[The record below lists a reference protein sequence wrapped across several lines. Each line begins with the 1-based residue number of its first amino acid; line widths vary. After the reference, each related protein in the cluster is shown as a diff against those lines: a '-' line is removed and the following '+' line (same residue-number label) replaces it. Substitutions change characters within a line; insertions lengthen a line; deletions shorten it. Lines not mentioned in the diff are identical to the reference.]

1 MQLSFQIFIHGSF
14 QTRNLIHL
22 FNLYL
27 KIFFISIC
35 ELIKCSAVYI
45 GNWGIYSTLATINFF
60 WFSRAL
66 FGLSMGKEYESV
78 DIRGLES
85 VEMVCRRAEPEE
97 ATERKLEAVQI
108 LHCKYEEVRVMY
120 SIYLFFF
127 LEGKGGSGLCDLLR

>member
-1 MQLSFQIFIHGSF
+1 MEFRYEV
-14 QTRNLIHL
+14 T
-22 FNLYL
+22 
-27 KIFFISIC
+27 
-35 ELIKCSAVYI
+35 
-45 GNWGIYSTLATINFF
+45 TINFF

-108 LHCKYEEVRVMY
+108 LHCKYEEVRVMFC
-120 SIYLFFF
+120 IDIFF
-127 LEGKGGSGLCDLLR
+127 LREGRQWFVWSMKYGEGEGAQIVFFSNFFLTFYYIMYIDKKKTCNVKTF